1 MQQLFGGPRLLL
13 QLSFLQPQAKG
24 GKWLGGA
31 FWGEAEA
38 EEEQPCTV
46 WRGAGEKKQGRGNS
60 KCQKREVYLHFFS
73 VFFFHSRL
81 CKQLPQGGSPSLP
94 LPCKEMKV
102 GSYKGSS
109 SVAVIVLPGGGKE
122 WDSSSSSKSQAARGR
137 IVTIP
142 PSRDFVSA
150 TAEEAFFPP
159 SRTFFTSPK

>member
-1 MQQLFGGPRLLL
+1 MPKEGGISPLLFCL
-13 QLSFLQPQAKG
+13 
-24 GKWLGGA
+24 
-31 FWGEAEA
+31 
-38 EEEQPCTV
+38 
-46 WRGAGEKKQGRGNS
+46 
-60 KCQKREVYLHFFS
+60 FFS
-73 VFFFHSRL
+73 FQVMQATSPRGISL
-81 CKQLPQGGSPSLP
+81 SPS
-94 LPCKEMKV
+94 PCEEMKV